1 MKILK
6 PLLNSWKIQDV
17 IEVSISR
24 DNLCK
29 SLPSGKCH
37 HNVAYIQ
44 SKFGGHT
51 VLGFLMYD
59 FNDHYWCIPHSI
71 WKNEDSEFIDVT
83 LKDES
88 KILFAPIKIYDSTQ
102 AHWFIQNEYR
112 VYKDVSNG
120 IDMFMKSVGTKNML
134 PHELE
139 NMDSSKLVF
148 EREVPLSAMEDW
160 SYYLDEL
167 DGKNHDP
174 D

>member
-6 PLLNSWKIQDV
+6 SLLNSWKIQDI

-24 DNLCK
+24 DNLYK

-44 SKFGGHT
+44 SKFGGRT
-51 VLGFLMYD
+51 VLGFLLYD
-59 FNDHYWCIPHSI
+59 FDDHYWCIPHSI
-71 WKNEDSEFIDVT
+71 WKKEDSEFIDVT

-88 KILFAPIKIYDSTQ
+88 KILFAPVKMYDSTQ

-112 VYKDVSNG
+112 VYKDTSNG
-120 IDMFMKSVGTKNML
+120 IDVFTKGVGTKNI
-134 PHELE
+134 PSHELE
-139 NMDSSKLVF
+139 NVDSSKLIF
-148 EREVPLSAMEDW
+148 KREVSLSAMEDW
-160 SYYLDEL
+160 SDYLYEL